1 MLGLLGVVTAVA
13 LVDSLNPG
21 TIAPALYFALSSRPT
36 HAVAGFLAGFFA
48 VNLVGGILLLLAGG
62 ALLDALPHLSRHAT
76 HLLELVLGCAA
87 LVGGAFVLAARRRL
101 NARFHGAEA
110 GGGRA
115 APIAG
120 AVIAGIELPTAIPYL
135 GTIAVLAESDASV
148 VAQVALLVLFN
159 VVFLAPVVAIL
170 ALTTLDSAEK
180 RIEGLRTWLNAH
192 GATVVGVILL
202 VVGTVLVVVG
212 ARGLTGF

>member
-148 VAQVALLVLFN
+148 VAQVA
-159 VVFLAPVVAIL
+159 IL
-170 ALTTLDSAEK
+170 ALTTLDSAER

-212 ARGLTGF
+212 ARGLT